1 MISRRISLHPNE
13 SVAFLWRVERANTVA
28 VLGFYVLSLLLKFNL
43 FQVWLCFFSMTFQC
57 AAHEMTAVCNVT

>member
-28 VLGFYVLSLLLKFNL
+28 VLGFYVLSLLCFKFG
-43 FQVWLCFFSMTFQC
+43 FVFFDDLP
-57 AAHEMTAVCNVT
+57 VCSA